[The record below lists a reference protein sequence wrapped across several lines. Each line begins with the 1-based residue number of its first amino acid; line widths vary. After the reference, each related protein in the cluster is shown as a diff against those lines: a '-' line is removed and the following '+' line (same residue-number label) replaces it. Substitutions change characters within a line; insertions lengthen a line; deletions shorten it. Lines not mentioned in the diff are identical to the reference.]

1 VKYLENIWTYGHRE
15 VFRAEKLYTPQNYRS
30 FLDSFKANFPEYV
43 YYCPFRGK
51 EILSSPLTSIRD
63 IYVPRDCLEH
73 VLGLENKDPLQKNAM
88 NLVELLSQE
97 SMVPLK
103 DFGLHGSI
111 ALNMHTLKSDIDLV
125 VYGGRNFRKL
135 EATIGELAENGT
147 LHYVFKNRIDKA
159 RRYKGRFKGKLFM
172 FNAVR
177 NSEEIKSHYGEFQ
190 YAPSRKVTFECKVK
204 DDSEAMFRPAV
215 YKIKDYD
222 PHDRSSELRND
233 LVPTIVVSMIGCYR
247 NVARKDDPIRVSGML
262 EQVQHT
268 KTKKTFHQVVVGT
281 GSSEEE
287 YLWPL

>member
-1 VKYLENIWTYGHRE
+1 MKYLENIWTYGHRE

-43 YYCPFRGK
+43 YYCIFKGK
-51 EILSSPLTSIRD
+51 EILSAPLTSIRD
-63 IYVPRDCLEH
+63 VYVPRDCLEH
-73 VLGLENKDPLQKNAM
+73 VLALEKRDSLQNTAI
-88 NLVELLSQE
+88 NLVELLSKE
-97 SMVPLK
+97 SRVPLK

-111 ALNMHTLKSDIDLV
+111 ALNMHTSRSDIDLV
-125 VYGGRNFRKL
+125 IYGGRNFRKL
-135 EATIGELAENGT
+135 ENVIDKLAENGT
-147 LHYVFKNRIDKA
+147 LNYVFKNRIDKA

-177 NSEEIKSHYGEFQ
+177 KSEEIKSKYGDFK
-190 YAPSRKVTFECKVK
+190 YAPFHKVTFECKVK

-215 YKIKDYD
+215 YKIKNYD
-222 PHDRSSELRND
+222 PVDPASELRDD

-247 NVARKDDPIRVSGML
+247 NVARKDDTIRVSGML
-262 EQVQHT
+262 ERVQHT
-268 KTKKTFHQVVVGT
+268 ETKETFHQVVVGT